1 MPALL
6 LLRQEHVDTETCFES
21 RMLYNAP
28 IFIPSAVNKKRLHN
42 ENITFKSAILEN

>member
-6 LLRQEHVDTETCFES
+6 LLRQEHVNRKHVLKVECDT
-21 RMLYNAP
+21 MLRFLFRLQL
-28 IFIPSAVNKKRLHN
+28 IKRHHN